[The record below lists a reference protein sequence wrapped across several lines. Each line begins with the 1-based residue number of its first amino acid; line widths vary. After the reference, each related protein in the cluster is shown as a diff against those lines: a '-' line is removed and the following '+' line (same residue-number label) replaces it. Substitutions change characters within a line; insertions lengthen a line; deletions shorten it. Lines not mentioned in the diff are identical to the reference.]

1 MFPMAPVPMAPD
13 RLAEPAVTALL
24 RAADAGSPGARDAL
38 VSAVYAEMR
47 LGARR
52 MFPGARPRWRVS
64 PTELVHGTALKLMVQ
79 QRLAARDRGR
89 FIACS
94 AQLVRRVLIE
104 HTQRDSGVTV
114 VTLVSAL
121 DEEPTEEIALDSLH
135 AALERLACVSPDQV
149 RLVELRHLGGMSI
162 EDIVELD
169 GDAATAV
176 QSSWGSA
183 RAWLR
188 DALAD

>member
-1 MFPMAPVPMAPD
+1 M
-13 RLAEPAVTALL
+13 
-24 RAADAGSPGARDAL
+24 
-38 VSAVYAEMR
+38 
-47 LGARR
+47 
-52 MFPGARPRWRVS
+52 
-64 PTELVHGTALKLMVQ
+64 
-79 QRLAARDRGR
+79 
-89 FIACS
+89 
-94 AQLVRRVLIE
+94 RRVLIE

-135 AALERLACVSPDQV
+135 AALERLARVSPDQV

-169 GDAATAV
+169 GSSTTAV
-176 QSSWGSA
+176 QSSWGNA

>member
-24 RAADAGSPGARDAL
+24 RAADAGSSGARDAL
-38 VSAVYAEMR
+38 VSTVYAEMR

-52 MFPGARPRWRVS
+52 MFPGARARWRVS

-104 HTQRDSGVTV
+104 HTQRDSGVSV

-121 DEEPTEEIALDSLH
+121 DDEPTEEIALDSLH
-135 AALERLACVSPDQV
+135 AALERLARVSPDQV

-162 EDIVELD
+162 QDIVELD
-169 GDAATAV
+169 GNSATAV
-176 QSSWGSA
+176 RSSWGSA

>member
-24 RAADAGSPGARDAL
+24 RAADAGSPGARDTL
-38 VSAVYAEMR
+38 VSTVYAEMR

-52 MFPGARPRWRVS
+52 MLPGARARWRVS

-79 QRLAARDRGR
+79 QRLAARDRRR

-121 DEEPTEEIALDSLH
+121 DEEPTEDIALDSLH
-135 AALERLACVSPDQV
+135 AALERLARVSPDQV

-169 GDAATAV
+169 GNSATAV